1 MAKAARSIAD
11 CLPAA
16 RNGSGEALGEAL
28 EACRVYLQAIAE
40 RELNPE
46 LRAKG
51 GASDLVQQTFLEAQQ
66 GFGRFHGDTED
77 ALLAWLRK
85 MLLNNLSNFRRQY
98 QGTAKRQANRE
109 IGLAEG
115 DSAQQVAAE
124 LPADT
129 LTPSRQLIEIEDD
142 EELRQAI
149 ARLPEDYRE
158 VIRLRYQEGRP
169 FDEIAS
175 LMQRSENAVQKL
187 WLRAVERLQQELQTP
202 P

>member
-1 MAKAARSIAD
+1 
-11 CLPAA
+11 
-16 RNGSGEALGEAL
+16 
-28 EACRVYLQAIAE
+28 
-40 RELNPE
+40 
-46 LRAKG
+46 
-51 GASDLVQQTFLEAQQ
+51 
-66 GFGRFHGDTED
+66 
-77 ALLAWLRK
+77 

-115 DSAQQVAAE
+115 DSAQQAAAE

-175 LMQRSENAVQKL
+175 LM
-187 WLRAVERLQQELQTP
+187 
-202 P
+202 